1 MKNKTFKFKHLLI
14 ALAGGIFVGGSATQ
28 VTGFTNVVVNSPE
41 PPVLINSEPQTENV
55 LDYTERRTCNL
66 ASSALSSYS
75 VAFDSRVPD
84 APITINGNS
93 TFETYTVENVHTK
106 PLKDICHDGF
116 FIEYN
121 IDTDTELTCHTNYLS
136 SAGTVLIT
144 LPKNETASDK
154 LEHRVLVAGY
164 GFSKSEGNMDS
175 TSVPN
180 AFPDDPVV
188 LVGVELPTSK
198 KVTFQDT
205 ISESDLAAL
214 INFDTITLSE
224 KLRLELSAD
233 PVANAYRNRASTW
246 L

>member
-1 MKNKTFKFKHLLI
+1 MKNKTFTFKHLLL
-14 ALAGGIFVGGSATQ
+14 AVAGGIFVGGSVSQ
-28 VTGFTNVVVNSPE
+28 VSSFVNVVTTPLEHQKLTTDKPKSPNT
-41 PPVLINSEPQTENV
+41 LG
-55 LDYTERRTCNL
+55 YTEQDTYSL
-66 ASSALSSYS
+66 VASAFSSYS

-84 APITINGNS
+84 VPIAISGNS
-93 TFETYTVENVHTK
+93 TFETYVVENVHTK

-116 FIEYN
+116 YIEYN

-144 LPKNETASDK
+144 LPKEESASDK

-180 AFPDDPVV
+180 AFDDDPVV
-188 LVGVELPTSK
+188 LVGVELPNDK
-198 KVTFQDT
+198 NVTFHDT
-205 ISESDLAAL
+205 ITESDLSTL
-214 INFDTITLSE
+214 INLDAANLSE
-224 KLRLELSAD
+224 KLKLELNTDSLE
-233 PVANAYRNRASTW
+233 NMYRNRASTW